1 MVKIFDLRFPK
12 PYHHTAGLPC
22 GSHYPFRFVEQRF
35 VPPPPDPSRGRACCD
50 HHVVGH
56 RCRWHELSRD
66 IFYRPNALY
75 MLGQSLPAPLR
86 RGSRVVSLA
95 KASDV
100 APSFYVGITGAVIE
114 CNLGAIDSPEEIDPH
129 LGFPDYE
136 AVATPRNASSSS
148 SSSSSSSGYVS
159 QHLSATMME
168 VGDGLRYVGND
179 ANIVMPM
186 VHSRNRG
193 EEDGRERAALAKIPP
208 VLRKKHRLDESF
220 QRVAD
225 FSQDVDVEGL
235 VRRTQDLGLG

>member
-1 MVKIFDLRFPK
+1 MSAAMIKIFDLRFPK
-12 PYHHTAGLPC
+12 PYHHTTGLPC
-22 GSHYPFRFVEQRF
+22 GPQHPFRFVEQRF
-35 VPPPPDPSRGRACCD
+35 VPPPPDPSLGRPRCD
-50 HHVVGH
+50 HHIAGHH

-75 MLGQSLPAPLR
+75 MLGQSLPPPLR
-86 RGSRVVSLA
+86 RGSRVISLA
-95 KASDV
+95 KASGGDV
-100 APSFYVGITGAVIE
+100 APNFYVGITGAVIE
-114 CNLGAIDSPEEIDPH
+114 CNLGAIDSPDEIDPH

-136 AVATPRNASSSS
+136 ASSL
-148 SSSSSSSGYVS
+148 SSSSGSYVS

-193 EEDGRERAALAKIPP
+193 GEKDGRERVALAEIPA
-208 VLRKKHRLDESF
+208 VLRRKHRLDESF

-235 VRRTQDLGLG
+235 VRQTQELGLG